1 MVTFYQR
8 LDYKSRKKP
17 LVSQIIIYFFHLLQ
31 QRQKLIHLTPIKKKK
46 VLQTLLPSQRTRQ
59 LLCNTFIIH
68 SREDHSISGWSPQLL
83 LQELSQVHHSISSKR
98 YCHLRAYGSLTYYRS
113 SLWLQITALRGCY
126 NTSRRDKSDYRSSHA
141 ISDLAC
147 RV

>member
-68 SREDHSISGWSPQLL
+68 SEKDHSISGRSPPPPSSGVVSGAPFNSIQKMLSLTSVRFIDLLPLFFMASDYHPTGL
-83 LQELSQVHHSISSKR
+83 LQYIK
-98 YCHLRAYGSLTYYRS
+98 
-113 SLWLQITALRGCY
+113 
-126 NTSRRDKSDYRSSHA
+126 
-141 ISDLAC
+141 
-147 RV
+147 

>member
-17 LVSQIIIYFFHLLQ
+17 LVSQIIIYFFP
-31 QRQKLIHLTPIKKKK
+31 PITIKTKINVSDSNQKKK
-46 VLQTLLPSQRTRQ
+46 VLKALLPSLPSYIQGKITRSPDDLHSSFFRNCLRCAFNSIQ
-59 LLCNTFIIH
+59 KMLSLTSVRFIDLLPLFFMASDYHPT
-68 SREDHSISGWSPQLL
+68 GL
-83 LQELSQVHHSISSKR
+83 LQYIKL
-98 YCHLRAYGSLTYYRS
+98 
-113 SLWLQITALRGCY
+113 
-126 NTSRRDKSDYRSSHA
+126 RDKSDYRSSHA